1 MTGLA
6 QAGLFTMAQ
15 VWNLPGPARP
25 GYPQRLGRAALFL
38 GVLGVGVLVTM
49 LLTGLSIYG
58 HHALALAVLFEVL
71 AVLFEVLAV
80 AASIGMYV
88 IGFRVLTPKGGP
100 ASWCLARSPEAS
112 HAVLQASGT
121 YLVHHFLHGDP
132 VYGVSARCSGLVAW
146 ICLGAEITVYAA
158 EINAVLASRL
168 WPRGKSSRSP
178 KPTGPAW
185 HFRCCRTSGGTCS
198 MQKCRLMT
206 GQPTPGRPAG
216 RRGRPVRSPR
226 PHNPGRPAALINHPG
241 MHHQHA
247 ERPPPIPQEP
257 DQRDAPAH
265 PVTYQGRAA
274 AGPGGPVAGS
284 RNPPARVCDPG
295 TAVLPAHSCAAER
308 GGDWRER
315 PAGCNIKE
323 CPRTRAATKNAAG

>member
-58 HHALALAVLFEVL
+58 HHALALAVLLEVL

-146 ICLGAEITVYAA
+146 ICLCAEITVYAA
-158 EINAVLASRL
+158 EINAVLAPRL
-168 WPRGKSSRSP
+168 WPRGKI
-178 KPTGPAW
+178 
-185 HFRCCRTSGGTCS
+185 
-198 MQKCRLMT
+198 
-206 GQPTPGRPAG
+206 QPFTEADRVGMALQVLQNQRRDVQHAEVSFDGRPADVPASG
-216 RRGRPVRSPR
+216 RTPR
-226 PHNPGRPAALINHPG
+226 TPGETAPPA
-241 MHHQHA
+241 QS
-247 ERPPPIPQEP
+247 
-257 DQRDAPAH
+257 
-265 PVTYQGRAA
+265 RAA
-274 AGPGGPVAGS
+274 GGSDQPPWNAS
-284 RNPPARVCDPG
+284 RAR
-295 TAVLPAHSCAAER
+295 
-308 GGDWRER
+308 
-315 PAGCNIKE
+315 
-323 CPRTRAATKNAAG
+323 